1 MRDTKFRNV
10 FNAAFLRLMLLALGQ
25 AVLPATAHGQS
36 EDPVLERYVIGHGG
50 TLPSD
55 GGNVNAFIHDDR
67 FGGGTAQASM
77 FFDAGADGDFLHLR
91 VWRHVPA
98 DRIVFAL
105 LVFRVEVRGYDATG
119 QLVHSRDLPD
129 FSFGDSQSGNWT
141 RKLRVPKKAQRW
153 EISYIGNYE

>member
-1 MRDTKFRNV
+1 MRRTVSRNV
-10 FNAAFLRLMLLALGQ
+10 FNPAFLGLMLLALGQ
-25 AVLPATAHGQS
+25 AVLPATARGQS

-50 TLPSD
+50 TLPS
-55 GGNVNAFIHDDR
+55 GSGNINAFIQDDQ
-67 FGGGTAQASM
+67 FAGGTAQAST

-98 DRIVFAL
+98 GQIVFAL
-105 LVFRVEVRGYDATG
+105 LVFRVEVRGYDAAG